1 MKGCSGGFATDAFQ
15 YVEDNDGIESEA
27 DNPYTAGDG
36 DDSAACVEDGN
47 YVATVN
53 GTWDVEEGDEGDLKE
68 AVAQQV
74 GVDMLIILSNQLSN
88 HYQIIY
94 TARCRGH
101 RHDR

>member
-1 MKGCSGGFATDAFQ
+1 MTMCERKLKLNRFVKCPFDGLLQGCQGGLATDAFQ

-53 GTWDVEEGDEGDLKE
+53 GTWDVEEGDEDDLKE

-74 GVDMLIILSNQLSN
+74 GVNMLIIVL
-88 HYQIIY
+88 
-94 TARCRGH
+94 
-101 RHDR
+101 